1 MLCIVCCQATWWEQP
16 DDCVPELAVQIGE
29 STRIV
34 SNQSTLTIRGGGEYI
49 GLWGNNTMGNEDSLT

>member
-34 SNQSTLTIRGGGEYI
+34 SNQSTLTIRGG
-49 GLWGNNTMGNEDSLT
+49 WGIYWALGQQYNGKWR